1 VKRIFK
7 HLRAKILAGVLVI
20 LPLGITIFIL
30 KFVFTALDDRVGP
43 IGPEVTHFLF
53 HRELHIPGLG
63 IIIFFLLLYLLGLVA
78 TNVMGRKLVGW
89 GDRFFTNLPIVKNI
103 YLSSKQLTDAFSAT
117 RKGSFRQAVFV
128 EFPQDAFS
136 ATRKGSF
143 RQAVFV
149 EFPQEGSFVLGF
161 ITNELSDLTPQT
173 KVTVFVPTAFVPPQG
188 ILFFLPKERIIPSQM
203 TIEEAIK
210 TIMSVGIV
218 TPPSLS
224 ASLFSPETKKDSIE
238 NWERMKYPNSKI
250 EGGP

>member
-1 VKRIFK
+1 MKRIFK

-30 KFVFTALDDRVGP
+30 KFVYTALDDRVGP

-63 IIIFFLLLYLLGLVA
+63 IIIFFLLLYLLGLIA

-89 GDRFFTNLPIVKNI
+89 GDRFFTNLPIVKKI
-103 YLSSKQLTDAFSAT
+103 YLSSKQLT
-117 RKGSFRQAVFV
+117 
-128 EFPQDAFS
+128 DAFS

-224 ASLFSPETKKDSIE
+224 ASLFSPGKEKDSIE
-238 NWERMKYPNSKI
+238 NLERMKYPNSKI

>member
-30 KFVFTALDDRVGP
+30 KFVYTALDDRVGP

-53 HRELHIPGLG
+53 RRELHIPGLG
-63 IIIFFLLLYLLGLVA
+63 IIIFFLLLYLLGLIT

-128 EFPQDAFS
+128 EFP
-136 ATRKGSF
+136 R
-143 RQAVFV
+143 
-149 EFPQEGSFVLGF
+149 EGSFVLGF

-224 ASLFSPETKKDSIE
+224 ASLFSPETEKDSIE
-238 NWERMKYPNSKI
+238 NLERMKYPNSET
-250 EGGP
+250 EGGL

>member
-1 VKRIFK
+1 MKRIFK

-53 HRELHIPGLG
+53 GRELPIPGLG
-63 IIIFFLLLYLLGLVA
+63 IIIFFLLLYLLGLIT

-128 EFPQDAFS
+128 EFP
-136 ATRKGSF
+136 R
-143 RQAVFV
+143 
-149 EFPQEGSFVLGF
+149 EGSFVLGF

-224 ASLFSPETKKDSIE
+224 ASLFSPETEKDSIE
-238 NWERMKYPNSKI
+238 NLERMKYPNSKI

>member
-1 VKRIFK
+1 MKRIFK

-30 KFVFTALDDRVGP
+30 KFVYTALDDRVGP

-63 IIIFFLLLYLLGLVA
+63 IIIFFLLLYLLGLIT

-89 GDRFFTNLPIVKNI
+89 GDRFFTNLPIVKKI
-103 YLSSKQLTDAFSAT
+103 YLSSKQLT
-117 RKGSFRQAVFV
+117 
-128 EFPQDAFS
+128 DAFS

-161 ITNELSDLTPQT
+161 ITNELSDLTPQR

-224 ASLFSPETKKDSIE
+224 ASLFSLGTEKDSIE
-238 NWERMKYPNSKI
+238 NLERMKYPNSKI

>member
-1 VKRIFK
+1 M
-7 HLRAKILAGVLVI
+7 AGVLVI

-30 KFVFTALDDRVGP
+30 KFVYTALDDRVGP

-63 IIIFFLLLYLLGLVA
+63 IIIFFLLLYLLGLIT

-89 GDRFFTNLPIVKNI
+89 GDRFFTNLPIVKKI
-103 YLSSKQLTDAFSAT
+103 YLSSKQLT
-117 RKGSFRQAVFV
+117 
-128 EFPQDAFS
+128 DAFS

-224 ASLFSPETKKDSIE
+224 ASLFSLGTEKDSIE
-238 NWERMKYPNSKI
+238 NLERMKYPNSKI

>member
-30 KFVFTALDDRVGP
+30 KFVYTALDDRVGP

-63 IIIFFLLLYLLGLVA
+63 IIIFFLLLYLLGLIT

-89 GDRFFTNLPIVKNI
+89 GDRFFTNLPIVKKI
-103 YLSSKQLTDAFSAT
+103 YLSSKQLT
-117 RKGSFRQAVFV
+117 
-128 EFPQDAFS
+128 DAFS

-161 ITNELSDLTPQT
+161 ITNELSDLTPQR

-224 ASLFSPETKKDSIE
+224 ASLFSLGTEKDSIE
-238 NWERMKYPNSKI
+238 NLERMKYPNSKI
-250 EGGP
+250 EGGL

>member
-30 KFVFTALDDRVGP
+30 KFVYTALDDRVGP

-63 IIIFFLLLYLLGLVA
+63 IIIFFLLLYLLGLIT

-89 GDRFFTNLPIVKNI
+89 GDRFFTNLPIVKKI
-103 YLSSKQLTDAFSAT
+103 YLSSKQLT
-117 RKGSFRQAVFV
+117 
-128 EFPQDAFS
+128 DAFS

-224 ASLFSPETKKDSIE
+224 ASLFSLGTEKDSIE
-238 NWERMKYPNSKI
+238 NLERMKYPNSKI

>member
-1 VKRIFK
+1 MKRIFK

-30 KFVFTALDDRVGP
+30 KFVYTALDDRVGP

-63 IIIFFLLLYLLGLVA
+63 IIIFFLLLYLLGLIT

-89 GDRFFTNLPIVKNI
+89 GDRFFTNLPIVKKI
-103 YLSSKQLTDAFSAT
+103 YLSSKQLT
-117 RKGSFRQAVFV
+117 
-128 EFPQDAFS
+128 DAFS

-224 ASLFSPETKKDSIE
+224 ASLFSLETEKDSIE
-238 NWERMKYPNSKI
+238 NLERMKYPNSKI

>member
-1 VKRIFK
+1 M
-7 HLRAKILAGVLVI
+7 AGVLVI

-30 KFVFTALDDRVGP
+30 KFVYTALDNRVGP

-63 IIIFFLLLYLLGLVA
+63 IIIFFLLLYLLGLIT

-89 GDRFFTNLPIVKNI
+89 GDRFFTNLPIVKKI
-103 YLSSKQLTDAFSAT
+103 YLSSKQLT
-117 RKGSFRQAVFV
+117 
-128 EFPQDAFS
+128 DAFS

-224 ASLFSPETKKDSIE
+224 ASLFSLGTEKDSIE
-238 NWERMKYPNSKI
+238 NLERMKYPNSKI

>member
-1 VKRIFK
+1 MKRIFK

-30 KFVFTALDDRVGP
+30 KFVYTALDDRVGP

-63 IIIFFLLLYLLGLVA
+63 IIIFFLLLYLLGLIT

-89 GDRFFTNLPIVKNI
+89 GDRFFTNLPIVKKI
-103 YLSSKQLTDAFSAT
+103 YLSSKQLT
-117 RKGSFRQAVFV
+117 
-128 EFPQDAFS
+128 DAFS

-224 ASLFSPETKKDSIE
+224 ASLFSLGTEKDSIE
-238 NWERMKYPNSKI
+238 NLERMKYPNSKI
-250 EGGP
+250 EGGL

>member
-30 KFVFTALDDRVGP
+30 KFVYTALDDRVGP

-63 IIIFFLLLYLLGLVA
+63 IIIFFLLLYLLGLIA

-103 YLSSKQLTDAFSAT
+103 YLSSKQLTDAFSTT
-117 RKGSFRQAVFV
+117 RKGA
-128 EFPQDAFS
+128 
-136 ATRKGSF
+136 F

-149 EFPQEGSFVLGF
+149 EFPQEGNFVIGF
-161 ITNELSDLTPQT
+161 TTNEISDLTPQT
-173 KVTVFVPTAFVPPQG
+173 KVTVFIPTAFVPPMG
-188 ILFFLPKERIIPSQM
+188 FLLFLPKERVIPSGL
-203 TIEEAIK
+203 TIEEAVK
-210 TIMSVGIV
+210 AIMSLGIV
-218 TPPSLS
+218 TPHALSVSLS
-224 ASLFSPETKKDSIE
+224 GATWKKDSIE
-238 NWERMKYPNSKI
+238 NLERMKYPNSKI

>member
-30 KFVFTALDDRVGP
+30 KFVYTALDDRVGP

-63 IIIFFLLLYLLGLVA
+63 IIIFFLLLYLLGLIA

-89 GDRFFTNLPIVKNI
+89 GDRFFTNLPIVKKI
-103 YLSSKQLTDAFSAT
+103 YLSSKQLT
-117 RKGSFRQAVFV
+117 
-128 EFPQDAFS
+128 DAFS

-238 NWERMKYPNSKI
+238 NLERMKYPNSKI